1 MQGSKQAK
9 LGSEQKKAVGLLSI
23 GTFFGVFVRPVKA
36 LMLSER

>member
-23 GTFFGVFVRPVKA
+23 GTFLEYLCVQLRR
-36 LMLSER
+36 LC